1 MAVFAFYIGV
11 VALDVA
17 FAISLTPS
25 RLRMW
30 AALAAAVAGF
40 VALWVHL
47 PVVPWVPYIVAATYL
62 GALINRRAEGTPQVV
77 RQPRVPRL

>member
-1 MAVFAFYIGV
+1 
-11 VALDVA
+11 
-17 FAISLTPS
+17 
-25 RLRMW
+25 MW